1 MGTEVLIS
9 GGTIATTRIATSTG
23 FDGSFEDSWSPDRF
37 VALGSVA
44 LIIGSDGLRNT
55 LLYSVPLASGPLV
68 QLTDLCQPHC
78 QGEVWIRRLGARAVF
93 PVQRPGGPELWATEG
108 STSSTRKIAD
118 FCDLPCDGQLRPIA
132 SDGERLL
139 FAAPGEHGSFWMTS
153 GTIADTFSITD
164 SSPASVTAP
173 VGSASNRWAESGL
186 GVAFPGRDAAHG
198 AELWIGSLASR
209 TSNLI
214 LDLNTTVPR
223 NGRRFGAGT
232 GGSANFILRDDSG
245 LQYRVWHIDSPFD
258 AVTLVEGLAL
268 PAIETYGPNDQLYA
282 LNGVTAYVAPIG
294 GSLWSID
301 EQGVAHPLPGPT
313 GLGSA
318 SQPLQIDDSLLLI
331 GSPTTST
338 ELWSTD
344 GTVGGT
350 VLKQAFGPQADLR
363 SRLFRAGEH
372 VLLFRGSTGGLQLV
386 RLSPDLHSAQPIATF
401 PSAYQPGPN
410 IVTAGARAYFSVPDY
425 GDEQGLWMTDGTSFG
440 TERIL
445 ESDQPLT
452 VMGAATLLSDDYVLF
467 QGPYGGA
474 VLGRRAGTSAVLQP
488 VKLFPD
494 ADSTIPT
501 PMESIHGRL
510 LFPLASDGERFRLWA
525 SDGTE
530 EGTEILADFSLTVA
544 GFLRDELLRVSDDK
558 LLFVGYDYRTG
569 SELWTTDG
577 TRGGT

>member
-1 MGTEVLIS
+1 DIEPSGIFAAPGSDPITLGEIGGRIIFATASYTGLPPVWSTDGTPEGTFPLPAVCSEYCDSRAAWVGTSPHQLFFLLRSGFGAGHTRIFATDGSVSGTVETVLPPDLAVAVSQPDGVSSFLILDERLLFQGSHPGPGYTLFSTGGSFAPLENLASSRAQFQLAALGDRVLAFSPSFLYGNSTEIRSTDGTPSGTLLIATVGDLQDVELATSGGSVVYFQGTGPGGVELWRSDGTSEGTFPISNLPDPNAQILAIRSFTDGVVATFRDVTMGTEVLIS

-282 LNGVTAYVAPIG
+282 
-294 GSLWSID
+294 
-301 EQGVAHPLPGPT
+301 
-313 GLGSA
+313 
-318 SQPLQIDDSLLLI
+318 
-331 GSPTTST
+331 
-338 ELWSTD
+338 
-344 GTVGGT
+344 
-350 VLKQAFGPQADLR
+350 
-363 SRLFRAGEH
+363 
-372 VLLFRGSTGGLQLV
+372 
-386 RLSPDLHSAQPIATF
+386 
-401 PSAYQPGPN
+401 
-410 IVTAGARAYFSVPDY
+410 
-425 GDEQGLWMTDGTSFG
+425 
-440 TERIL
+440 
-445 ESDQPLT
+445 
-452 VMGAATLLSDDYVLF
+452 
-467 QGPYGGA
+467 
-474 VLGRRAGTSAVLQP
+474 
-488 VKLFPD
+488 
-494 ADSTIPT
+494 
-501 PMESIHGRL
+501 
-510 LFPLASDGERFRLWA
+510 
-525 SDGTE
+525 
-530 EGTEILADFSLTVA
+530 
-544 GFLRDELLRVSDDK
+544 
-558 LLFVGYDYRTG
+558 
-569 SELWTTDG
+569 
-577 TRGGT
+577 